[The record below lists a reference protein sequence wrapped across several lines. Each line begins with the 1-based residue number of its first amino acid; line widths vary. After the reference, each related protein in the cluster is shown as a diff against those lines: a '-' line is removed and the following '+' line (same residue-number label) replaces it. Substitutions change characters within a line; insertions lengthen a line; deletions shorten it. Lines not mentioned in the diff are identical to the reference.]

1 MSVILEF
8 TVDAAEF
15 ALGDVLSGPQDL
27 HFELERIVPTGD
39 AEMPFVWATGTDF
52 ERFERNVRESP
63 RVEELLAL
71 DRVGDSSLYRIEWT
85 TPHEDLIRAI
95 ADASATVL
103 EATGDDRWAFRL
115 RFLDHEKLSQFHN
128 YCLADDLPIH
138 VERTYTL
145 TESTRTARD
154 FGLTPEQ
161 REAVVLALRRGY
173 FDLPSDATLDDLA
186 DELDVS
192 TQALSERIRR
202 GEREILRRVLL
213 SSAEDL
219 D

>member
-1 MSVILEF
+1 MFILEF

-15 ALGDVLSGPQDL
+15 ALGDVLSGSQDM

-39 AEMPFVWATGTDF
+39 AEMPFVWVTGTDF
-52 ERFERNVRESP
+52 EVFERNVRESP

-71 DRVGDSSLYRIEWT
+71 DRVGDNSLYRIEWT
-85 TPHEDLIRAI
+85 TPHEDLSRAI

-103 EATGDDRWAFRL
+103 EAQGDDRWRFRL
-115 RFLDHEKLSQFHN
+115 RFVDHEKLSQFHN
-128 YCLADDLPIH
+128 YCLADELPIH

-145 TESTRTARD
+145 TENTRSTRN

-186 DELDVS
+186 DELDAS

-202 GEREILRRVLL
+202 GEKEVLRRVLL